1 MALAQGVFGTSFET
15 ILPVTGAKVMSA
27 AEANTNMIRCD
38 SGMPATVTLPTIA
51 ALVASQTLV
60 MYLTNQTASGGT
72 ATIAPPSGH
81 TIIGATTAAVSTGRT
96 IRHDGLLTFYII

>member
-1 MALAQGVFGTSFET
+1 MPSQVAIFGTSFEQ
-15 ILPVTGAKVMSA
+15 ILPVTGTKVMSA
-27 AEANTNMIRCD
+27 AEASTNMIRCD

-51 ALVASQTLV
+51 ALVAAQNLEF
-60 MYLTNQTASGGT
+60 YLTNQTASGGT
-72 ATIAPPSGH
+72 ATIGAPAGH

>member
-1 MALAQGVFGTSFET
+1 MAIAQGVFGTSFET
-15 ILPVTGAKVMSA
+15 ILPVTGTKVMGATETS
-27 AEANTNMIRCD
+27 TNLIRCD

-51 ALVASQTLV
+51 ALVASQNLEMILV
-60 MYLTNQTASGGT
+60 NQTTSGGT
-72 ATIAPPSGH
+72 ATIGAPAGH